1 MWASLHAYER
11 AEERCG
17 VPLAESDF
25 LAAVCSIIAAVMGEA
40 QDATRLRV
48 QHRNTEIWVVRLAGK
63 ARRVVYDP
71 ALSMIVTILPDST
84 RDRVGGRH
92 A

>member
-17 VPLAESDF
+17 VPVAESDF
-25 LAAVCSIIAAVMGEA
+25 QAAVCLIISAVLGETR
-40 QDATRLRV
+40 DATRLRV
-48 QHRNTEIWVVRLAGK
+48 QHRNTEIWLVRLAGK

-71 ALSMIVTILPDST
+71 TLSMIITILPDST
-84 RDRVGGRH
+84 RDGFGNRH